1 MTTRC
6 LFGCLAASI
15 LHLITSPLTAEPTGE
30 KTIEQALE
38 LEAGIQQA
46 GAATQNR
53 VDRLDDATRSMLS
66 EYRAHLQETAEL
78 DAYNQ
83 QLERMIASQR
93 TELAEFDAELE
104 QIEVTQRQILPLMM
118 RMLEVLEEFIA
129 LDAPFL
135 AAERGLRLEELK
147 RLMDRA
153 DVPVSDKYRRLMEA
167 YQIEAEYGHSIEAY
181 SADLQLEG
189 HTRAVEFLRFGRVGL
204 YYRSLDETLLG
215 YWNRDTSAWQP
226 LDAAYGPALD
236 HAVRVARRQLPPDL
250 VRLPVSHPVETLP

>member
-1 MTTRC
+1 MTARY
-6 LFGCLAASI
+6 LLGCLAASI
-15 LHLITSPLTAEPTGE
+15 LHLITSPLAAGPAGE
-30 KTIEQALE
+30 QTIERALALE
-38 LEAGIQQA
+38 TGIQQA
-46 GAATQNR
+46 AAATQSR
-53 VDRLDDATRSMLS
+53 IDQLDDATRSMLS

-93 TELAEFDAELE
+93 TELADFDAELE

-135 AAERGLRLEELK
+135 TEERSLRLEELK
-147 RLMDRA
+147 HLMDRA

-167 YQIEAEYGHSIEAY
+167 YQIEAEYGHTIEAY
-181 SADLQLEG
+181 AAELELEG
-189 HTRAVEFLRFGRVGL
+189 RTLTVEILRFGRVGL

-215 YWNRDTSAWQP
+215 YWDRETAAWQP
-226 LDAAYGPALD
+226 LDAGYGPALD

-250 VRLPVSHPVETLP
+250 VRLPVSHPVETSP